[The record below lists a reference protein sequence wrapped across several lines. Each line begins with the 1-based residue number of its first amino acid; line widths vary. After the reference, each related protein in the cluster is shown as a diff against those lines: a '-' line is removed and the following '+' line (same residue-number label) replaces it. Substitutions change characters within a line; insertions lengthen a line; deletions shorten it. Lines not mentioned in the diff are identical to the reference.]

1 MAVQTSCS
9 PDGLV
14 SADGA
19 SFAGGEVGVSLITN
33 NAAPVLPVPE
43 ILVSWGPTPAFLGS
57 MGNSGEEHVPR
68 VGNSLSPLS
77 TLTPGGV
84 LSWTGHA

>member
-1 MAVQTSCS
+1 M
-9 PDGLV
+9 GLLW
-14 SADGA
+14 
-19 SFAGGEVGVSLITN
+19 AGVVSLSTSD
-33 NAAPVLPVPE
+33 ALPVLPVPE
-43 ILVSWGPTPAFLGS
+43 ILVSWLPTPAFLVS
-57 MGNSGEEHVPR
+57 MENSGEEHMPA